1 MRSDCVAATA
11 ESGPH
16 AHSHYFLVVF
26 GFVGLGYLAAVGGV
40 DAAPAP
46 ATGVARILA
55 RAHLGM
61 ATAKRGDLFLKR
73 DRCDCPIPSAASG
86 RKRKRHRSESK
97 RRRACQLWLARSSL
111 LRRSGS
117 PPPTRG
123 AKRISSHLPS
133 RSDRRLVLNHRLYLV
148 FKTRPLGN
156 DVQSFGLA
164 ATGRHAASGSATAPP
179 GREVTIAT

>member
-1 MRSDCVAATA
+1 VRSDCVAATA

-86 RKRKRHRSESK
+86 ANVNGTGRN
-97 RRRACQLWLARSSL
+97 
-111 LRRSGS
+111 RSGVELVS
-117 PPPTRG
+117 YGWPVYRG
-123 AKRISSHLPS
+123 YGAQAHHQQQQW
-133 RSDRRLVLNHRLYLV
+133 V
-148 FKTRPLGN
+148 
-156 DVQSFGLA
+156 
-164 ATGRHAASGSATAPP
+164 
-179 GREVTIAT
+179 